1 MLTYFNV
8 LYPLPVTS
16 TEQVLFLE
24 ATSAW
29 VCGSMSLFV
38 PKMVRLT
45 SSKDQNVCC
54 ASHCRF
60 FLFNI
65 VYSFLHFCNLLSSKP
80 CAGHFLL

>member
-45 SSKDQNVCC
+45 SSKDQNVPIPGVDMS
-54 ASHCRF
+54 AVPPTADF
-60 FLFNI
+60 FCLT
-65 VYSFLHFCNLLSSKP
+65 
-80 CAGHFLL
+80 